1 MYYIKSTKF
10 STRKRT
16 TKKGEV
22 YDVVFRVV
30 DERGVQHQKTLCG
43 YETPKLAAKAYRQF
57 VTTQCTEQ
65 PANLE
70 VAKKRVLF
78 DDAYRDYITYL
89 TASTKESSLVT
100 VEGALRN
107 FVLPAFAGRALD
119 SITEGDLYRWQDG
132 MLARRKS
139 NGQLYARGYVLRIQK
154 RFKTFFAWAA
164 LRYNAR
170 NPFARVT
177 MPRTVQK
184 AVTGAKIEFW
194 DKDEFARFI
203 DVVDDDTLR
212 AFYTL
217 LFYTGIR
224 KGEAFALTAADY
236 DGKSLRINK
245 TVTTKTTDGSAWKVT
260 TNKTDTDHT
269 IPLALPAR
277 LALDEYIAKVKPSG
291 AFLFGGE
298 RPLPAETVRRKFTQY
313 ARRADVKPI
322 KIHGLRH
329 SFVSMCIHVGGNYT
343 VIASLIGD
351 TPEQVLKTY
360 GHMWA
365 SDRDAII
372 KLLN

>member
-16 TKKGEV
+16 TKNGVV

-43 YETPKLAAKAYRQF
+43 YETTKLAAKAYRQF

-65 PANLE
+65 PANLD
-70 VAKKRVLF
+70 VAKKRVMF

-100 VEGALRN
+100 VEAALRN
-107 FVLPAFAGRALD
+107 FVLPAFTGRALD
-119 SITEGDLYRWQDG
+119 AITEGDLYRWQDG
-132 MLARRKS
+132 MLSRRKP

-154 RFKTFFAWAA
+154 RFKTFFAWAS

-184 AVTGAKIEFW
+184 SLTGPKIEFW
-194 DKDEFARFI
+194 ERDEFLRFI
-203 DVVDDDTLR
+203 DVVNDDVYR
-212 AFYTL
+212 AMFTL

-224 KGEAFALTAADY
+224 KGEAFALTPEDY
-236 DGKSLRINK
+236 DGSSLRINK
-245 TVTTKTTDGSAWKVT
+245 TVTTKTTDDAAWKVT
-260 TNKTDTDHT
+260 SNKTETDHT
-269 IPLALPAR
+269 IPLADPAR
-277 LALDEYIAKVKPSG
+277 RALDEYIAKVAPRG
-291 AFLFGGE
+291 PFLFGGD
-298 RPLPAETVRRKFTQY
+298 RPLPAETVRRKFAFYT
-313 ARRADVKPI
+313 RRAEVKKI

-365 SDRDAII
+365 SDKDAII